1 MALTIRAYRRECAL
15 CDNEA
20 MQKLSIVIPAY
31 NEQEAIRSII
41 ERTLAAAP
49 RIIQKAGV
57 ESVEV
62 IVVSDGSKDR
72 TAEIAKEFA
81 DRGLIHLI
89 SYPKNRGYG
98 AAIITGFEASSG
110 DLVSFLDADGT
121 CDPLLFIEFLR
132 KMNETNADI
141 VIGGRL
147 HANSRMPATRRVGN
161 ILYRNLVNAI
171 GSSSVSDVASGMR
184 VLKKSILH
192 KLYPLPD
199 GLHFTPAMSV
209 RAILDRDIRI
219 EEVPIPYEERI
230 GSSKLRIIQDG
241 IGFLKTILEIAFT
254 YKPLRLFGV
263 IGILFLLPALFYGI
277 PTLIHYIEYR
287 NVPEDRIY
295 RLIFVV
301 VAAVSGVQMI
311 SLGLITQTMTNLAHN
326 YEMNTAVERM
336 LDKAFLRKL
345 GYIGLLFLIAALAL
359 NVRAIAQYVTTAHI
373 QVHWSYVVSGGLL
386 VLLGFQLLAFSII
399 HRIIHVLK
407 EQKKVREQGTL
418 QE

>member
-1 MALTIRAYRRECAL
+1 
-15 CDNEA
+15 

-31 NEQEAIRSII
+31 NEEEAIRSII

-49 RIIQKAGV
+49 RIIQEGGV

-81 DRGLIHLI
+81 DRSLIQLI

-98 AAIITGFEASSG
+98 AAITAGFEAASG

-121 CDPLLFIEFLR
+121 CDPLLFIDFLQ
-132 KMNETNADI
+132 KMQETNADI
-141 VIGGRL
+141 VIGARL
-147 HANSRMPATRRVGN
+147 HPGSEMPATRKAGN

-171 GSSSVSDVASGMR
+171 SSSRVTDVASGMR
-184 VLKKSILH
+184 VLKRNILH

-209 RAILDRDIRI
+209 RAILDREIMI
-219 EEVPIPYEERI
+219 EEVPIPYQERI
-230 GSSKLRIIQDG
+230 GRSKLRIVQDG
-241 IGFLKTILEIAFT
+241 IGFLKTILEISFT
-254 YKPLRLFGV
+254 YKPLRLFGA
-263 IGILFLLPALFYGI
+263 IGILLLIPALIYGI
-277 PTLIHYIEYR
+277 PSLIHYIQHR
-287 NVPEDRIY
+287 NVPEDSIY

-301 VAAVSGVQMI
+301 VAAVSGAQMI
-311 SLGLITQTMTNLAHN
+311 SLGLIVQSMTNLAHN
-326 YEMNTAVERM
+326 YEMNTAIEKM

-345 GYIGLLFLIAALAL
+345 GYIGFLFLIAALAL
-359 NVRAIAQYVTTAHI
+359 NVRTIAQYVTTSHI
-373 QVHWSYVVSGGLL
+373 QVHWSYVVTGGLF

-407 EQKKVREQGTL
+407 GQKKIRERGK
-418 QE
+418 